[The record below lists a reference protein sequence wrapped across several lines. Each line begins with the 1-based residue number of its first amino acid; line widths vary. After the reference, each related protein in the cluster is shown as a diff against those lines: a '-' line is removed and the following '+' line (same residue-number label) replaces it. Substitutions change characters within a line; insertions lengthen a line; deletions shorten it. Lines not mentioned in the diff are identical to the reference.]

1 MDKFRRKER
10 VFGEPGND
18 PNPRMRG
25 RAIID
30 EGAAQGLS
38 PMDALKRNKTI
49 PGTRNLK
56 NAN

>member
-1 MDKFRRKER
+1 MDKYRRKER
-10 VFGEPGND
+10 VFGEPWND
-18 PNPRMRG
+18 LNPRMRG
-25 RAIID
+25 RAIIE

-38 PMDALKRNKTI
+38 PMDALMTNKTI